1 MGRVRPLR
9 DHAPAAL
16 HFSVRLGRP
25 LQHGFAPYAVINR
38 VFSLIAI
45 STILLSQYGDVSGT
59 MMPNAPLSNDGV
71 AYQQPSAQAPTAPAE
86 MPAPAAAQPDYVT
99 RGELQAEVGK
109 MAWRKGDV
117 TIIPY
122 GTIWGSMS
130 YDSQRTKI
138 GDYALW
144 MESPTTHFHEPDY
157 NVDAKSTR
165 VGLDFLG
172 PESPFFCDAKIKGKV
187 EVDFQGQFVT
197 RNKPGLLLRHAYVE
211 AKADDFRLLVGQ
223 TWDVI
228 SPLGIPTLNYTAGSA
243 VGNLAY
249 RRAQFRAERFYNFS
263 DTFMMTTQ
271 GSINGN
277 VVTDFVSD
285 PATTTSAD
293 PGPYPD
299 FQARTAF
306 TFGDRTSPGAQPVVL
321 GVGGHYGIQSFDFR
335 TAPIDLGVDV
345 PTYSLAADFVVP
357 VAQRW
362 GVQGE
367 FFTGY
372 NLSNYM
378 GGILQGID
386 RITHKGIHA
395 TGGWIDLYVNWL
407 PNLHTHTGFAID
419 DPLDKDMT
427 SGRTRNQM
435 LFNNVIWDA
444 NKHLQFGL
452 EVDVW
457 ETDYMAL
464 AAGEGVR
471 LEFATKYNF

>member
-1 MGRVRPLR
+1 VFTAITLSALLVSQCWDNSGDPPANGPPPAGWPAYREPFAPGQTSVAPVLASPPDTPRGRVERQVVP
-9 DHAPAAL
+9 
-16 HFSVRLGRP
+16 V
-25 LQHGFAPYAVINR
+25 
-38 VFSLIAI
+38 
-45 STILLSQYGDVSGT
+45 
-59 MMPNAPLSNDGV
+59 
-71 AYQQPSAQAPTAPAE
+71 SAQEELPSLAVAAPREILVAEGAP
-86 MPAPAAAQPDYVT
+86 PNYVT
-99 RGELQAEVGK
+99 RQELQAEVKK

-117 TIIPY
+117 TVVPY

-130 YDSQRTKI
+130 YDSQRSRI
-138 GDYALW
+138 GDYSLW
-144 MESPTTHFHEPDY
+144 FESQDVHHGEADF

-165 VGLDFLG
+165 IGLDFMG
-172 PESPFFCDAKIKGKV
+172 PEIPFWCGAKIGGKV

-211 AKADDFRLLVGQ
+211 AKSDEYRLLVGQ

-249 RRAQFRAERFYNFS
+249 RRAQFRAERFCDLS
-263 DTFMMTTQ
+263 DKCLVTLQ

-299 FQARTAF
+299 FQARAGF
-306 TFGDRTSPGAQPVVL
+306 TLGERSCPDAKPVVL

-335 TAPIDLGVDV
+335 TQPLDLGVDV
-345 PTYSLAADFVVP
+345 LTYSLAADFVVP
-357 VAQRW
+357 VNQRW

-386 RITHKGIHA
+386 RVTHSGIHA
-395 TGGWIDLYVNWL
+395 TGGWIDVYFDWT
-407 PNLHTHTGFAID
+407 PALHTHCGFAID
-419 DPLDKDMT
+419 DPLDQDMT
-427 SGRTRNQM
+427 SGRVRNQM
-435 LFNNVIWDA
+435 LFTNVIWDA
-444 NKHLQFGL
+444 TKNLQFGL
-452 EVDVW
+452 EVDIW
-457 ETDYMAL
+457 ETHYLAL

-471 LEFATKYNF
+471 LEFATKYKF